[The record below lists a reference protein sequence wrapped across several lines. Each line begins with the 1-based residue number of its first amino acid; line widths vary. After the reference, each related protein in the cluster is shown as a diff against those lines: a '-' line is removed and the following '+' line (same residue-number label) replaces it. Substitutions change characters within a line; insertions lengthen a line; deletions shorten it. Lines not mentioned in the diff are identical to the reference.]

1 MADSWRARK
10 PPRMLDATALFDYA
24 LKSLAA
30 RGLSI
35 SELRLKL
42 QRRAAE
48 PGDIDQVIVQLKE
61 YGYLNDA
68 QLAENFAAARR
79 DNEGFGKSRVI
90 RDLRRR
96 RVAPAVAENAVA
108 KAYEGVDETAAI
120 EQYLGRKYR
129 NKNLKELLSEDKNL
143 ASAYR
148 RLVYA
153 GFSSGASIRVLKR
166 YAAGADELETLE
178 EEILPDAA
186 GPVNSDD

>member
-1 MADSWRARK
+1 
-10 PPRMLDATALFDYA
+10 MLDATALFDYA

-48 PGDIDQVIVQLKE
+48 PGDIDQVIVKLKE

-96 RVAPAVAENAVA
+96 RVAPAVAEKAVA
-108 KAYEGVDETAAI
+108 KAYEGVDETTAI

-148 RLVYA
+148 RLLYA
-153 GFSSGASIRVLKR
+153 GFSSGTSIRVLKR
-166 YAAGADELETLE
+166 YASGADELESLE
-178 EEILPDAA
+178 EEIPPDA
-186 GPVNSDD
+186 